1 MNAFPRPSPT
11 HSHSLSQSPSASHG
25 RARRRWLPAALLGW
39 LALLLAP
46 PAHALC
52 VAPLCACSVVTTAL
66 AFGSINPLAGPHD
79 STGTVRVS
87 CGGVAGLLI
96 PYRIELGSGQSG
108 NVLARRLQG
117 GVHQMAY
124 GLYSDA
130 ARTTTW
136 GDGGSGMPVDGAILL
151 DVAGLSPPVVHTVYG
166 RIPGGQMVAP
176 GSYADT
182 LVVTLTY
189 Y

>member
-1 MNAFPRPSPT
+1 MMRLLPSRAPR
-11 HSHSLSQSPSASHG
+11 L
-25 RARRRWLPAALLGW
+25 RCRWLASALLGA
-39 LALLLAP
+39 LALLLGT
-46 PAHALC
+46 PARALC
-52 VAPLCACSVVTTAL
+52 VAPLCSCTVTTTAL

-79 STGTVRVS
+79 STGTVRVA

-117 GVHQMAY
+117 GMHSMAY
-124 GLYSDA
+124 GLFSDA
-130 ARTTTW
+130 ARSVTW
-136 GDGGSGMPVDGAILL
+136 GDGGGGTPVDGFVLL